1 MDGVVSPRDVAAS
14 LSEFWSPR
22 VIGTVD
28 DSYIKVAKLKGVF
41 TWHAHDNEDEMFFVL
56 HGSMRIELE
65 QEVVEL
71 RQGDM
76 FIVPKGV
83 RHKPSADEECHILLI
98 ERKSTLH
105 TGDVAS
111 ELTRTITEQLH
122 QQ

>member
-56 HGSMRIELE
+56 HGSMLIELE